1 MPIFAFGTALGALLA
16 YLFDPQNGRRRRHE
30 LVDQAA
36 ARIRAGKRKAERTG
50 RHVAAEAYGAKQKVT
65 HLHEEPKDLDDATLA
80 DKVRSEVFRDTR
92 FPKGEVNV
100 NVYDGV
106 VQLRGELEQPELIED
121 LVERTRRVVGVR
133 DVESLLHT
141 PRTEAPT
148 DE

>member
-141 PRTEAPT
+141 PRTEAAT